1 MKTEDSIFK
10 YDLFNNYL
18 ELFGSSALT
27 QDPFFEEIKKSKL
40 FPNFYPKMAPKLP

>member
-27 QDPFFEEIKKSKL
+27 QDPFFEEIKKSHF
-40 FPNFYPKMAPKLP
+40 FPNFYPKNGP